1 MKILWQSPAAAI
13 DKDKEIYYNII
24 LINTLFKS
32 KRAVF
37 MDTMETKTTKSASL
51 PSVMALAYLG
61 DAVYSLYVRQ
71 HLVAAGISHAG
82 DLNRLSLSFVT
93 AEAQALRAEKMLPLL
108 TEWEEN
114 VRRRAY
120 NHKGLHAPKHARVA
134 DYRAATGFEA
144 VLGALFH
151 TGDEK
156 RLAALLEA
164 THEGAF
170 AAALQDK

>member
-1 MKILWQSPAAAI
+1 M
-13 DKDKEIYYNII
+13 DT
-24 LINTLFKS
+24 INTKKELGS
-32 KRAVF
+32 
-37 MDTMETKTTKSASL
+37 SL

-61 DAVYSLYVRQ
+61 DAVYSLYVRKR
-71 HLVAAGISHAG
+71 LVAAGISHAG
-82 DLNRLSLSFVT
+82 ELNRLSLSFVT

-108 TEWEEN
+108 TEWEEG

-151 TGDEK
+151 IADEA
-156 RLAALLEA
+156 RLSALLEA

-170 AAALQDK
+170 EEVLKNEQTV